1 MFDFLFQNRSESLQA
16 IVNDPVIGPAIGILN
31 EITGLNDPILNP
43 SSNYSSNT
51 TTTNEGRVS
60 EDTLDR
66 IWDSLVPDE
75 DFQPGVLGEATEPE
89 FRYSCNCTMEEIE
102 INAPEMLMDYL
113 LYC

>member
-31 EITGLNDPILNP
+31 EITGLNDPILSP
-43 SSNYSSNT
+43 SNYSGNII
-51 TTTNEGRVS
+51 TTNEDTVS

-66 IWDSLVPDE
+66 IWDTLV
-75 DFQPGVLGEATEPE
+75 GEAAEPE

>member
-16 IVNDPVIGPAIGILN
+16 IVRDPVIGPAIGILN
-31 EITGLNDPILNP
+31 EITGLNDPILSP
-43 SSNYSSNT
+43 SNYSSNT
-51 TTTNEGRVS
+51 TTTNEDTVS

-66 IWDSLVPDE
+66 IWDTLV
-75 DFQPGVLGEATEPE
+75 GEAAEPE